1 MYNSYFL
8 RYVLTGNHLNRTT
21 LMEVQVVPA
30 SDKTTKSP
38 VDISPYVPL
47 VFAAIFLMVLGA
59 IAAVMFPSNVRK
71 RPKNGTVNNNPVK
84 QVPCR
89 NCQFFKDNHY
99 LNCAVQP
106 SIVLTKQALNCSDY
120 LPNSST
126 KESEFSDDHLS

>member
-8 RYVLTGNHLNRTT
+8 RYVLTGNHVNQTSQI
-21 LMEVQVVPA
+21 EVQAVLAV
-30 SDKTTKSP
+30 DNTTKP
-38 VDISPYVPL
+38 PIHRPDVL
-47 VFAAIFLMVLGA
+47 LLFAAVFLMVLGP
-59 IAAVMFPSNVRK
+59 IVAVMFRSNVQK
-71 RPKNGTVNNNPVK
+71 PPKNGTINNNPLK

-126 KESEFSDDHLS
+126 KESEFTDDHLL